1 MRKGL
6 RTLKNQYIFEI
17 GSILILFITF
27 SGFVFSQTTTLTTN
41 NSKSKTTPKPKPKA
55 KPAPQVVCEDC
66 DPESPLEPPAA
77 TIYPKGNKNLPE
89 TSTGS
94 DLNRGMRVQN
104 ENDIPYEKSIA
115 VDSEVS
121 INLQVCEGNVRING
135 WERDE
140 VRVFVSG
147 GSKVGFRAAA
157 PKRKDSK
164 TASITVLG
172 YDPKVDKGELSN
184 CLYGDEIELD
194 VPVGARI
201 SKLRSGDAK
210 ITIKSIS
217 RVFLENT
224 SGDIFLND
232 IDEEI
237 WAKTYEGD
245 ITVENSSGSITL
257 ETFDGE
263 IFAYDTEPLDI
274 GDTLKLKA
282 NNSINIQSVSH
293 SFIEASST
301 SGSIY
306 FSGEL
311 QTDGQ
316 YTFKNNKGQILLAIP
331 EESSCTVEVLAQ
343 KGKFNYT
350 DVPLK
355 ILTDN
360 IQPASIRKLVGKMG
374 EGDANI
380 TLVSST
386 GRIIIKKLN

>member
-6 RTLKNQYIFEI
+6 RTLKNQYFFEI
-17 GSILILFITF
+17 GSILILFT
-27 SGFVFSQTTTLTTN
+27 VFSVFVSAQTTTLTIN
-41 NSKSKTTPKPKPKA
+41 NSKTKSTPKPKPKS
-55 KPAPQVVCEDC
+55 KPTSQVVCENC
-66 DPESPLEPPAA
+66 NPENPVEPPAPPVN
-77 TIYPKGNKNLPE
+77 PKGSNNFPE
-89 TSTGS
+89 SSSGS
-94 DLNRGMRVQN
+94 ELYRGNRIQN
-104 ENDIPYEKSIA
+104 EKDIPFEKSIE

-135 WERDE
+135 WDRDE

-157 PKRKDSK
+157 PKRKDNK

-194 VPVGARI
+194 VPTGARI
-201 SKLRSGDAK
+201 SKLRGGDAK
-210 ITIKSIS
+210 ISVKSVS

-224 SGDIFLND
+224 NGNIFLND
-232 IDEEI
+232 IEEEI

-263 IFAYDTEPLDI
+263 IFAYNTEPLDI
-274 GDTLKLKA
+274 GDMLKLKA

-293 SFIEASST
+293 SFIEANST
-301 SGSIY
+301 SGSIN
-306 FSGEL
+306 FSGEI

-316 YTFKNNKGQILLAIP
+316 YTFKNNKGLIQLLIP
-331 EESSCTVEVLAQ
+331 EESSCRVEVLAQ
-343 KGKFNYT
+343 KGKFNFA

-360 IQPASIRKLVGKMG
+360 IHPSSIRKLVGQMG
-374 EGDANI
+374 DGDAI
-380 TLVSST
+380 ILLVSST
-386 GRIIIKKLN
+386 GRVVIKKLN